1 MTRFVNVGRFR
12 RRRARILS
20 TRSHKARI
28 KRHHGFEQTAE
39 KLHRNRDS
47 VAVVVAV
54 SGKVD
59 PPSLKSGRSPDEP
72 RARQSGSIV
81 NQRYLRIRRPGAR
94 LIRIVSI
101 REIKPFEVHPPNRQQ
116 HSRPA
121 DKASGL
127 QRDVSPVTQRL
138 PGPAGL
144 LCLDYSAFLSYH
156 RSS

>member
-1 MTRFVNVGRFR
+1 MHVGRFSQASCAHFKHSFAQSTHQTTPQI
-12 RRRARILS
+12 RAD
-20 TRSHKARI
+20 
-28 KRHHGFEQTAE
+28 GE
-39 KLHRNRDS
+39 KLHRNGDS

-101 REIKPFEVHPPNRQQ
+101 REIKPFEVHPRHKQQ